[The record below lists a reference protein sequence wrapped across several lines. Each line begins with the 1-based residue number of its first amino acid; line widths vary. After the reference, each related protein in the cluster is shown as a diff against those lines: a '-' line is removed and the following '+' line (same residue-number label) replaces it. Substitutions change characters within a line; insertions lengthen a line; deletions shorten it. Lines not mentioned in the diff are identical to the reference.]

1 MQKRNRI
8 FSTINIII
16 LCSFML
22 FCLLPMVLV
31 FMVSITDEAAII
43 RNGYTFFPEI
53 FSLDAYKLAFTGGSV
68 VTRSLMISVI
78 VTVVGTVIAIIIT
91 SMAGYVLANKLF
103 KSGNKLALFFFITM
117 VFQAGLVPWYILSTK
132 LGLRDNIWALII
144 PSLIF
149 NPFNLFLCRN
159 FMKQIPDSIM
169 ESALIDGAHQ
179 GRIFVSMY
187 LPLSKPV
194 LATIALFYG
203 IAYWNNWFN
212 AIMLVDND
220 MLYPLQY
227 MLFKLKSY
235 MTMMTQLQQ
244 GAGTTTT
251 PPSESFKMA
260 TSIITVGPIILFYPY
275 LQRYIVKGLVIGS
288 VKG

>member
-1 MQKRNRI
+1 MKRRDFI
-8 FSTINIII
+8 FSIANGTLLI
-16 LCSFML
+16 LFSL

-31 FMVSITDEAAII
+31 LMVSVTDEVEII
-43 RNGYTFFPEI
+43 KNGYSFFPKA
-53 FSLDAYKLAFTGGSV
+53 FSLAAYKMAFAGGSSVLRSLLISVV
-68 VTRSLMISVI
+68 VTVA
-78 VTVVGTVIAIIIT
+78 GTVAAVGIT
-91 SMAGYVLANKLF
+91 AMAGYVLANKMF
-103 KSGNKLALFFFITM
+103 KMRGAFSLFFFITM
-117 VFQAGLVPWYILSTK
+117 VFNAGIVPWYIVCTK
-132 LGLRDNIWALII
+132 LGMRDNLLALII
-144 PSLIF
+144 PSLVF

-159 FMKQIPDSIM
+159 YMKELPDSIM
-169 ESALIDGAHQ
+169 ESALIDGAHH
-179 GRIFVSMY
+179 GRILASMY

-212 AIMLVDND
+212 AIMLVDNEKI
-220 MLYPLQY
+220 YPLQY

-235 MTMMTQLQQ
+235 MTMVSELQQ
-244 GAGTTTT
+244 GAGSSAT

>member
-1 MQKRNRI
+1 MKRSDLL
-8 FSTINIII
+8 FSLINGTMLI
-16 LCSFML
+16 LFSL
-22 FCLLPMVLV
+22 FCLLPMILV
-31 FMVSITDEAAII
+31 FMVSITDELEIVK
-43 RNGYTFFPEI
+43 NGYSFFPK
-53 FSLDAYKLAFTGGSV
+53 SLSLAAYKMAFSGGSSV
-68 VTRSLMISVI
+68 LRSLSVSVL
-78 VTVVGTVIAIIIT
+78 VTAVGTVVAVAIT
-91 SMAGYVLANKLF
+91 AMAGYVLANKMF
-103 KSGNKLALFFFITM
+103 KMSRPLALFFFITM
-117 VFQAGLVPWYILSTK
+117 VFNAGIVPWYIVCTK
-132 LGLRDNIWALII
+132 LGLRDNLLALII

-159 FMKQIPDSIM
+159 YMKELPDSIM
-169 ESALIDGAHQ
+169 ESALIDGAHH
-179 GRIFVSMY
+179 GRIFLSMY
-187 LPLSKPV
+187 VPLSKPV

-212 AIMLVDND
+212 AIMLVDNEKI
-220 MLYPLQY
+220 YPLQY

-235 MTMMTQLQQ
+235 MTMISELQQ
-244 GAGTTTT
+244 GAGSSET